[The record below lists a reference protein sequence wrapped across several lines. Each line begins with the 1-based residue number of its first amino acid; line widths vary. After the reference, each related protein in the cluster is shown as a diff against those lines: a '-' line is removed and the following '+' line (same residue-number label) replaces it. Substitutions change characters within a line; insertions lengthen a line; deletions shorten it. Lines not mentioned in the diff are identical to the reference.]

1 MTRIIETSK
10 MQIVFIWVDILVK
23 FVQNE
28 IIMQTTYRLNAQE
41 ISDAF
46 LQSLKTLFAG
56 QEIEI
61 IVKPVTDNRLDETT
75 ILAQTTLAD
84 EWESPEDQ
92 RWDNLL

>member
-1 MTRIIETSK
+1 MTRNIETSK

>member
-1 MTRIIETSK
+1 
-10 MQIVFIWVDILVK
+10 
-23 FVQNE
+23 
-28 IIMQTTYRLNAQE
+28 MQTTYRLNAQE

-84 EWESPEDQ
+84 EWESAEDQ

>member
-1 MTRIIETSK
+1 MPH
-10 MQIVFIWVDILVK
+10 
-23 FVQNE
+23 E
-28 IIMQTTYRLNAQE
+28 ITMQTTYRLNAQE
-41 ISDAF
+41 ISVAF

-92 RWDNLL
+92 RWDNIL